1 MYDIVISYRMTS
13 TKRHPLGSNIV
24 TEPIF
29 SKDAPPKAIFQ
40 KSNSITI
47 PITDTICLENNSK
60 RSIAPKQQ
68 ITRKKNNGVKFNSN
82 THFSFNKKLDAL
94 NHINEKIDSVLKLFS
109 EDLSTTNGSKKF
121 IVSTYDNIYCL
132 SKNKERNFYENYESD
147 QQVKLILDID
157 YKTKNKTISVD
168 AFDDLLKRC
177 VVTVN
182 NKIKEY
188 TDITPII
195 IILKSCREEKMSA
208 HIIYNNI
215 HFASVLQMKCFMML
229 ISSPLIADKII
240 DPNIYKVSCM
250 RLLWNSK
257 LGKSNVMDYDK
268 NDCQFLRNNKYQY
281 TTDYKLFMDC
291 LITNVSNDSHLIEID
306 IDDTLPKSQIA
317 SKKNTK
323 LNTPIL
329 NVDKTVNNIDIA
341 IIKQYVDIL
350 KPERADDYNSWLN
363 IGMCIYNSNS
373 TKEGLS
379 LWNEWSMKSDS
390 YDGQN
395 ILMWKWRSFETH
407 RKKVLSIKTLK
418 YYAKKDNPELY
429 SAINHIN
436 NMCEDVQ
443 KYNAITINENY
454 LLNRVDGIYER
465 IKDRKTIVT
474 QSVWKW
480 LKTSIIKTFAFKSP
494 YNTGKTSLV
503 SQILD
508 EFDPQKVLFITHRQS
523 LTNEL
528 YGTFGNHGFCSY
540 LNQAFDA
547 QRLICQIESLH
558 KITLNSDP
566 FYYESTR
573 IINSYDLVI
582 LDEIESLLYHYES
595 PTIELKQ
602 QTFNLMSDII
612 RKSKKVLALD
622 GDFGNRAYDFISD
635 FGNSIILHNT
645 IKKDPKHISFSND
658 LIKFDKS
665 INDQLLDNKKIVIV
679 TMSADIATKYYEK
692 YKSSYKV
699 LMHCGKSDDQ
709 LKELL
714 KNVEGNWIKYDMI
727 IYSPSVQSGVS
738 FDIPHFDKM
747 FVVLSS
753 KSCSARDLNQMCH
766 RVRQFMNNN
775 IDVYLNG
782 LPFREKVVFHTYDE
796 AAEYVKLIYSKYSIG
811 YDNLENYET
820 SLYTKIL
827 IHNELENLNKSPYY
841 FVPMFIKLIN
851 EKGNTYSFDDSK
863 KSRCK
868 KGEAVMNFNKES
880 VMNADDIDKYSFNEY
895 MKCQMNNTAT
905 SEMKYAIEKYL
916 YKKNW
921 KVDEVNTEFLDKW
934 FRKTYVLYNLRQLK
948 KGDIEDDL
956 LTIDVHTDKRYLN
969 YEKAKQKQRIEYV
982 KDLVETM
989 GFSFDNIGKESMISR
1004 DVFDVNREKCM
1015 KECKIFT
1022 DRVKSESLFDLKI
1035 NKMQTNRAFMG
1046 FVNTLLQHYGVCIKS
1061 CKKNSRDPETK
1072 KVIKKFSYY
1081 IDYCNDINNYL

>member
-1 MYDIVISYRMTS
+1 MNQSKRFQQGIS
-13 TKRHPLGSNIV
+13 TKKESVLSQATR
-24 TEPIF
+24 
-29 SKDAPPKAIFQ
+29 PKKVCKKQ
-40 KSNSITI
+40 NSIATTT
-47 PITDTICLENNSK
+47 TDTICLENNSK
-60 RSIAPKQQ
+60 RSITAKKQVP
-68 ITRKKNNGVKFNSN
+68 RKKNVGVNIKFNTD
-82 THFSFNKKLDAL
+82 THFSFNKKIDAL
-94 NHINEKIDSVLKLFS
+94 NHINEKIDPVLKLFS

-121 IVSTYDNIYCL
+121 IVSTYDNIYSL
-132 SKNKERNFYENYESD
+132 SKTKERNFYENYESD

-157 YKTKNKTISVD
+157 YKTKNNTISAD

-177 VVTVN
+177 IVTVN
-182 NKIKEY
+182 NKIKEH
-188 TDITPII
+188 TDTLPII

-215 HFASVLQMKCFMML
+215 HFASVLQMKCFMMK
-229 ISSPLIADKII
+229 INSPLVADKII

-257 LGKSNVMDYDK
+257 LGKSNVMDYDN

-306 IDDTLPKSQIA
+306 IDIPKSQIV
-317 SKKNTK
+317 SKKNVVSK
-323 LNTPIL
+323 TPVLTI
-329 NVDKTVNNIDIA
+329 DKTVNNIDIA

-350 KPERADDYNSWLN
+350 KPERADDYNNWLN
-363 IGMCIYNSNS
+363 IGMCIYNSNC
-373 TKEGLS
+373 TKEGLA

-390 YDGQN
+390 YDGEN
-395 ILMWKWRSFETH
+395 ILMWKWKSFETH

-429 SAINHIN
+429 TDINHVN
-436 NMCEDVQ
+436 NICEDIT
-443 KYNAITINENY
+443 KYDSIVINENY
-454 LLNRVDGIYER
+454 LLNRVDNIYER

-474 QSVWKW
+474 QNVWKW
-480 LKTSIIKTFAFKSP
+480 LKTSTIKTLAIKSP
-494 YNTGKTSLV
+494 YNTGKTSMI

-528 YGTFGNHGFCSY
+528 YGTFGNYGFCSY
-540 LNQAFDA
+540 LNHAFDA

-558 KITLNSDP
+558 KITLNTDP
-566 FYYESTR
+566 FYYEQTR
-573 IINSYDLVI
+573 TINSYDLVI

-612 RKSKKVLALD
+612 RKSNKVLALD
-622 GDFGNRAYDFISD
+622 GDFHNRGYDFIND

-645 IKKDPKHISFSND
+645 IKKDPKHISFTND
-658 LIKFDKS
+658 LIMFDKS

-692 YKSSYKV
+692 YKSLYKV

-738 FDIPHFDKM
+738 FDIPYFDKM
-747 FVVLSS
+747 YVILSS
-753 KSCSARDLNQMCH
+753 KSCSARDTSQMGS

-782 LPFREKVVFHTYDE
+782 LPFREEVVFHTYDE
-796 AAEYVKLIYSKYSIG
+796 ASEYVKLIYSKYSIG

-863 KSRCK
+863 KTRCK

-880 VMNADDIDKYSFNEY
+880 VANADDIDKYSFNEY

-921 KVDEVNTEFLDKW
+921 KVETVDTEFLDKW
-934 FRKTYVLYNLRQLK
+934 FRKTYVLYNLKQLK
-948 KGDIEDDL
+948 RDDVEDDL
-956 LTIDVHTDKRYLN
+956 LTINVHTDKRYLN
-969 YEKAKQKQRIEYV
+969 YEKAKQKQRIDYV

-989 GFSFDNIGKESMISR
+989 GFDIGNIGKNSMISR
-1004 DVFDVNREKCM
+1004 DVFDENRKKCL
-1015 KECKIFT
+1015 KDCKIFN
-1022 DRVKSESLFDLKI
+1022 DRIKSESLFDLKI
-1035 NKMQTNRAFMG
+1035 NKLQTLRAFMG
-1046 FVNTLLQHYGVCIKS
+1046 FTNTLLQHYGVCIKLKKS
-1061 CKKNSRDPETK
+1061 SIWDKKNNK
-1072 KVIKKFSYY
+1072 K
-1081 IDYCNDINNYL
+1081 INAYNYLFDYYQTIEAYI